1 MATCSW
7 VPGMLTPVMLSETG
21 CSTWLGLGVGLGVGV
36 GIGLGGALGD
46 RVLHLG

>member
-21 CSTWLGLGVGLGVGV
+21 CSTWLGVGV
-36 GIGLGGALGD
+36 GIGSGDALGD
-46 RVLHLG
+46 GLLHLG